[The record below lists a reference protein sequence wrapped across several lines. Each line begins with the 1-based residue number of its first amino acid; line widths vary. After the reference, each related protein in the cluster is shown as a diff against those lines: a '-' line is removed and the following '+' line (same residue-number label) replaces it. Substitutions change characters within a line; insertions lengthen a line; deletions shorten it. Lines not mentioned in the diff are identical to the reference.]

1 MLALF
6 RRFFRWLRP
15 DGMRAPEMPPEFQP
29 LEIEGR
35 WLLIR
40 IPIPPEDVLMEMLY
54 QNRENGKPMGIL
66 LNVDFDGDFCERLI
80 SAERAE
86 TSVQRE
92 TERTQQ
98 IMADNLYDTGAP
110 KRVIVEHRIVHDVR
124 VSRKCGGCGRPIVD
138 YPCPYCSGT
147 AYPKAPPKTRV
158 TMTPQFQPVTE
169 PKQLPSAETPVRRDK
184 KP

>member
-1 MLALF
+1 
-6 RRFFRWLRP
+6 
-15 DGMRAPEMPPEFQP
+15 MRAPEMPPEFQP

-92 TERTQQ
+92 TERTQ
-98 IMADNLYDTGAP
+98 
-110 KRVIVEHRIVHDVR
+110 
-124 VSRKCGGCGRPIVD
+124 
-138 YPCPYCSGT
+138 
-147 AYPKAPPKTRV
+147 
-158 TMTPQFQPVTE
+158 
-169 PKQLPSAETPVRRDK
+169 
-184 KP
+184 